1 MNGKSD
7 TKRGNM
13 GSKFTAGALLIAMTL
28 TLTLACSGSNSKPE
42 ADPTQQEMLD
52 TIDRMEQEIVAL
64 REEVEGQ
71 GELDL
76 PIYLFQGQKIL
87 GGDIVNIESLTGEKP
102 VVVNFWSAESPPS
115 IHNLTEIQDFHEKYG
130 DQVLVLGV
138 DVRQATGQ
146 GTHKEGLD
154 LLTELGI
161 TFFAGYVKDD
171 RILTEYGI
179 KGLPTTIFINTD
191 GSVNDKWT
199 GTLNQD
205 VLVEKA
211 GGMLLEGS
219 LLAKAQ
225 ATEPP
230 GPCDQL
236 LRNQMVFQR
245 GASTAGRMQEVIRQ
259 IQDQRDECGSETWN
273 PVVDDSNRIGSRGC
287 WASESQTE
295 RQNSPKVGNLDVP
308 GGLFEGRDPAS
319 RVTALSTRDGDNN
332 IIIYW
337 SSTPGQSPADKA
349 SCWMYVSRLN
359 TWGQK

>member
-1 MNGKSD
+1 MPVPFLWQRLESRREAGFFFFRAVFPPATNLTTSERSDTVNGKSD

-71 GELDL
+71 GELEL

-115 IHNLTEIQDFHEKYG
+115 IHNLTEIQDFHKKYG

-230 GPCDQL
+230 GPCANSSET
-236 LRNQMVFQR
+236 RWYSR
-245 GASTAGRMQEVIRQ
+245 GALPPLDGCRRSSGRFKIRGTSAGPRLGIPWSMTATGSGAGDAGHRKARQ
-259 IQDQRDECGSETWN
+259 NVRTVPRWETWMFLAACSKDATL
-273 PVVDDSNRIGSRGC
+273 PVG
-287 WASESQTE
+287 
-295 RQNSPKVGNLDVP
+295 
-308 GGLFEGRDPAS
+308 
-319 RVTALSTRDGDNN
+319 
-332 IIIYW
+332 
-337 SSTPGQSPADKA
+337 
-349 SCWMYVSRLN
+349 
-359 TWGQK
+359 